1 MSASDSSGG
10 SDQAEPAG
18 DEVVRCLLEG
28 RPVRIVAATTTVAVR
43 EAARRH
49 QAGPA
54 ATLALGRGLTAG
66 LLLAT
71 LTKDDERVTLQ
82 ILGDGPLG
90 GLTVDATAAGAVRA
104 YVKHPGGG
112 LKPPFGVRPSLA
124 AAVGRAGLVN
134 VIRDV
139 GLRETFSGQIALGTG
154 EIDEDVEQYLEKSEQ
169 VVSALACDA
178 IWTPN
183 GAVDFSAGILIQAL
197 PGSEGAALVA
207 EARTFIAGGE
217 FLRALADAR
226 RDGEG
231 VVAAV
236 LGDRLGK
243 VQVLDRRPVAFDCP
257 CSRTRAGT
265 SLALLGGRSC
275 GDDPRRRQGRGHLQ
289 LLPRPL
295 RIRRSGAGD
304 HPARDRQTE
313 RPAQLTHWAVT
324 FAVGKAMLPVPP
336 PASMRILASS
346 TDPSVMPAA
355 AQALK

>member
-1 MSASDSSGG
+1 MSIADSS
-10 SDQAEPAG
+10 
-18 DEVVRCLLEG
+18 DEVVRCVLEG
-28 RPVRIVAATTTVAVR
+28 LPVRIVAVTTTAAVH

-54 ATLALGRGLTAG
+54 ATLALSRGLSAG

-90 GLTVDATAAGAVRA
+90 GVTVDATAAGRARA

-112 LKPPFGVRPSLA
+112 LKPAAGARPSLGG
-124 AAVGRAGLVN
+124 AVGRIGLVN

-139 GLRETFSGQIALGTG
+139 GFREPFSGQIALTTG
-154 EIDEDVEQYLEKSEQ
+154 EIDEDVEAYLEKSEQ

-178 IWTPN
+178 LLSPD
-183 GAVDFSAGILIQAL
+183 GGLDFAAGILIQAL

-207 EARTFIAGGE
+207 EARAFIADGE
-217 FLRALADAR
+217 FFRALAGAR

-243 VQVLDRRPVAFDCP
+243 VQLLDRRPVAFDCP
-257 CSRTRAGT
+257 CSRARAGT
-265 SLALLGGRSC
+265 SLALLGEAELAAMIL
-275 GDDPRRRQGRGHLQ
+275 DD
-289 LLPRPL
+289 
-295 RIRRSGAGD
+295 
-304 HPARDRQTE
+304 
-313 RPAQLTHWAVT
+313 
-324 FAVGKAMLPVPP
+324 GKAEVTCNFCRARYEFDEAELEILRRETAKPTGPP
-336 PASMRILASS
+336 S
-346 TDPSVMPAA
+346 
-355 AQALK
+355 